1 MLSPQAHTPHLMDA
15 LSDLLRV
22 VRLDAAYFYPV
33 EAAEPWSVESVG
45 AEELAPRILPGA
57 EHLIAYHVLTKGRC
71 FAGIVGEEQVEM
83 LPGDV
88 VIFPQ
93 GQATLMSSARDLREG
108 LSYTRAPA
116 RYPQTVLLGDDEGS
130 RMTAFVC
137 GFLGCD
143 RRPFNPLLAALP
155 SVMHV
160 RGMLDSWTGGF
171 TRQLVEESRHRR
183 AGSMTV
189 LTRLAELMFIE
200 VLRRYLSEL
209 PPGQSGWLAGLR
221 DEAVGQ
227 ALTLLHGRPGH
238 NWTLADLAREVA
250 SSRSNLSRRFTEL
263 VGQPPMQY
271 LTNWRMQVAANL
283 LVERSDKVASIA
295 GEVGYDSEAAFSRA
309 FKRATGLAPG
319 AWREARRNEPSVAVI
334 SAA

>member
-1 MLSPQAHTPHLMDA
+1 MDA

-57 EHLIAYHVLTKGRC
+57 EHLIAYHVLIKGRC
-71 FAGIVGEEQVEM
+71 FAGILGEPQVEM

-88 VIFPQ
+88 VIFPH
-93 GQATLMSSARDLREG
+93 GHATLMSSARDLSEG

-116 RYPQTVLLGDDEGS
+116 RHPETVFLGEEGS
-130 RMTAFVC
+130 RATSFIC

-155 SVMHV
+155 SLLHV
-160 RGMLDSWTGGF
+160 RGMLDSWPGGF
-171 TRQLVEESRHRR
+171 TRQLVEESRNTR
-183 AGSMTV
+183 AGSETV

-200 VLRRYLSEL
+200 VLRRYLAGLPSE
-209 PPGQSGWLAGLR
+209 QSGWLAGFR
-221 DEAVGQ
+221 DDTVGQ

-238 NWTLADLAREVA
+238 AWTLADLAREVA
-250 SSRSNLSRRFTEL
+250 SSRSNLARRFTEL

-283 LVERSDKVASIA
+283 LVERGDKVSWVA

-309 FKRATGLAPG
+309 FKKSTGLAPG
-319 AWREARRNEPSVAVI
+319 AWREMRRLERLTRMTR
-334 SAA
+334 SA

>member
-1 MLSPQAHTPHLMDA
+1 MFGSMDV

-57 EHLIAYHVLTKGRC
+57 EHLIAYHVLIKGRC
-71 FAGIVGEEQVEM
+71 FAGILGEPQVEM

-93 GQATLMSSARDLREG
+93 GEATLMSSARG
-108 LSYTRAPA
+108 MSGGFSYTRAPA
-116 RYPQTVLLGDDEGS
+116 RYPQTVLLGDEGS
-130 RMTAFVC
+130 RATAFIC

-155 SVMHV
+155 SLIHV
-160 RGMLDSWTGGF
+160 RGMLDSWPGGF
-171 TRQLVEESRHRR
+171 TRQLVEESRNAR
-183 AGSMTV
+183 AGSETV

-200 VLRRYLSEL
+200 VLRRYLAEL
-209 PPGQSGWLAGLR
+209 PAEQSGWLAGLR
-221 DEAVGQ
+221 DDTVGQ
-227 ALTLLHGRPGH
+227 ALTLLHAKPGQT
-238 NWTLADLAREVA
+238 WTLANLAREVS
-250 SSRSNLSRRFTEL
+250 SSRSNLARRFTDL

-271 LTNWRMQVAANL
+271 LTSWRMQVAANL
-283 LVERSDKVASIA
+283 LIERSDKVSWVA

-309 FKRATGLAPG
+309 FKKSTGLAPG
-319 AWREARRNEPSVAVI
+319 AWREMRRLERLARMAR
-334 SAA
+334 SA

>member
-1 MLSPQAHTPHLMDA
+1 MDA

-45 AEELAPRILPGA
+45 AHELAPRILPGT
-57 EHLIAYHVLTKGRC
+57 EHLIAYHVLIKGSC
-71 FAGIVGEEQVEM
+71 FAGIVGERQVEM

-93 GQATLMSSARDLREG
+93 GHATLMSSARDLRG
-108 LSYTRAPA
+108 GFSYTRAPA
-116 RYPQTVLLGDDEGS
+116 RYPQTVLLGEDEGL
-130 RMTAFVC
+130 RKTAFVC

-155 SVMHV
+155 SLIHV
-160 RGMLDSWTGGF
+160 HGMLDSWPGGF

-183 AGSMTV
+183 AGSETV

-200 VLRRYLSEL
+200 VLRRYLMEL
-209 PPGQSGWLAGLR
+209 PREQSGWLAGLR

-227 ALTLLHGRPGH
+227 ALTLLHARPGQ
-238 NWTLADLAREVA
+238 NWTLAALAHEVA
-250 SSRSNLSRRFTEL
+250 SSRSNLARRFTEL

-271 LTNWRMQVAANL
+271 LANWRMQVAANL
-283 LVERSDKVASIA
+283 LVERTDKVASIA
-295 GEVGYDSEAAFSRA
+295 GEVGYESEAAFSRA
-309 FKRATGLAPG
+309 FKKATGLAPG
-319 AWREARRNEPSVAVI
+319 VWREKRRGDRSAVVI
-334 SAA
+334 PAA